1 LAEKHSRSI
10 VNFKYINVV
19 SKVLLSGASCVLV
32 VSNIDLR
39 TNAPIIKPS
48 AFLKS
53 SVRDFILNINNDY
66 RYMKTGYYVSLHA
79 EILGDDVE
87 PTTENA
93 VDAYRVP
100 IFLTRAA
107 KNGAS
112 TMPFIV
118 TDSVK
123 QIMAEFAFPV
133 VVFAVN
139 PFSFNGFQTAK
150 NRTALYRAVKSLSMN
165 YRYAV
170 CVQPL
175 RGEIVSCKSFFG
187 ESPIEDSSI
196 KEIAKKVYQTFRLPV
211 CKLYVQ
217 RFDGK
222 VYLCGLQPLKI
233 DEITPS
239 DVGLISEMVSRKTGK
254 GWFD

>member
-1 LAEKHSRSI
+1 M
-10 VNFKYINVV
+10 
-19 SKVLLSGASCVLV
+19 SGASCVLV

-39 TNAPIIKPS
+39 TNTSIIKPS

-53 SVRDFILNINNDY
+53 SVRDFILNVNNDY

-79 EILGDDVE
+79 EILGNSVV

-93 VDAYRVP
+93 VDAYRPPVLL
-100 IFLTRAA
+100 IRAS
-107 KNGAS
+107 KNGVPA
-112 TMPFIV
+112 MPHLV

-123 QIMAEFAFPV
+123 QIMAEFSFPV
-133 VVFAVN
+133 VIFAVN

-170 CVQPL
+170 CAQPL
-175 RGEIVSCKSFFG
+175 RSEILQVKSFFG
-187 ESPIEDSSI
+187 ECNIEDDGVR
-196 KEIAKKVYQTFRLPV
+196 EIARKVYETFKIPV
-211 CKLYVQ
+211 CKLLIQ
-217 RFDGK
+217 RVDGEA
-222 VYLCGLQPLKI
+222 YLCGLQPLKLEKI
-233 DEITPS
+233 LPS
-239 DVGLISEMVSRKTGK
+239 DVDVISKIVSRFSGK

>member
-1 LAEKHSRSI
+1 M
-10 VNFKYINVV
+10 
-19 SKVLLSGASCVLV
+19 SGAFRLLV
-32 VSNIDLR
+32 VSNIDLK
-39 TNAPIIKPS
+39 TNTPITKPS

-53 SVRDFILNINNDY
+53 SFRGFVLNVNNDY

-79 EILGDDVE
+79 EVLGDAVV

-93 VDAYRVP
+93 ADAYRPP
-100 IFLTRAA
+100 ILLTRAA
-107 KNGAS
+107 KNGTP

-139 PFSFNGFQTAK
+139 PFSFNGFQMAK
-150 NRTALYRAVKSLSMN
+150 NRTALYRVVKSLSMN

-170 CVQPL
+170 CAQPL
-175 RGEIVSCKSFFG
+175 QGELLSVKCFFG
-187 ESPIEDSSI
+187 ECAFEAINV
-196 KEIAKKVYQTFRLPV
+196 KAVAKKVYETFNIPV
-211 CKLYVQ
+211 CKLYLQ
-217 RFDGK
+217 CFDGK
-222 VYLCGLQPLKI
+222 AYLCGLQPLKL
-233 DEITPS
+233 DELQSS
-239 DVGLISEMVSRKTGK
+239 DVNLLSKMVSRFAGK

>member
-1 LAEKHSRSI
+1 M
-10 VNFKYINVV
+10 
-19 SKVLLSGASCVLV
+19 SGASRLLV
-32 VSNIDLR
+32 VSNIDLK
-39 TNAPIIKPS
+39 TNTPITKPS
-48 AFLKS
+48 EFLKS
-53 SVRDFILNINNDY
+53 SFRDFILNINNDY

-79 EILGDDVE
+79 EILGNDVE

-100 IFLTRAA
+100 ILLTRAA
-107 KNGAS
+107 KNGAP
-112 TMPFIV
+112 TMPFIA

-123 QIMAEFAFPV
+123 QIIAEFAFPV

-187 ESPIEDSSI
+187 ESTSEDSSI

-239 DVGLISEMVSRKTGK
+239 DVGLISEMVSRKSGK

>member
-1 LAEKHSRSI
+1 
-10 VNFKYINVV
+10 
-19 SKVLLSGASCVLV
+19 VLV
-32 VSNIDLR
+32 VSNIDLK
-39 TNAPIIKPS
+39 TNAPITKPS
-48 AFLKS
+48 VFLKS
-53 SVRDFILNINNDY
+53 SVRDFILNVNNDY

-79 EILGDDVE
+79 EILGNKVV

-93 VDAYRVP
+93 LDAYRLPVM
-100 IFLTRAA
+100 LVRAS
-107 KNGAS
+107 KNG
-112 TMPFIV
+112 TPIMPYLV

-123 QIMAEFAFPV
+123 QIMAEFSFPV

-170 CVQPL
+170 CAQPL
-175 RGEIVSCKSFFG
+175 RGEMTSVKSFFG
-187 ESPIEDSSI
+187 ECATGDDNVEAIV
-196 KEIAKKVYQTFRLPV
+196 KKVYETFNLPV
-211 CKLYVQ
+211 CKLHIQ

-222 VYLCGLQPLKI
+222 AYLCGLQPLKAEELLPLDI
-233 DEITPS
+233 D
-239 DVGLISEMVSRKTGK
+239 VISKMVSRFSGK

>member
-1 LAEKHSRSI
+1 M
-10 VNFKYINVV
+10 
-19 SKVLLSGASCVLV
+19 LV

-39 TNAPIIKPS
+39 TDVPIIKPS

-79 EILGDDVE
+79 EILGNDVV

-93 VDAYRVP
+93 IDAYRLPV
-100 IFLTRAA
+100 LLVRAS
-107 KNGAS
+107 KNEAPV
-112 TMPFIV
+112 MPYLV

-123 QIMAEFAFPV
+123 QIMAEFSFPV

-139 PFSFNGFQTAK
+139 PFSFNGFKTAK
-150 NRTALYRAVKSLSMN
+150 NRTALYRALKSLSMN

-175 RGEIVSCKSFFG
+175 CGEMISVKTFFG
-187 ESPIEDSSI
+187 ECAHENGNV
-196 KEIAKKVYQTFRLPV
+196 KEIAQKVYETFKIPM
-211 CKLYVQ
+211 CKLHLQ
-217 RFDGK
+217 CFDGK
-222 VYLCGLQPLKI
+222 AYLCGLQPLKME
-233 DEITPS
+233 EITPL
-239 DVGLISEMVSRKTGK
+239 DVGMISKIVSRVSGK

>member
-1 LAEKHSRSI
+1 M
-10 VNFKYINVV
+10 
-19 SKVLLSGASCVLV
+19 SGASCLLV
-32 VSNIDLR
+32 VSNIDLK
-39 TNAPIIKPS
+39 TSMPVTKPS
-48 AFLKS
+48 AFLKA
-53 SVRDFILNINNDY
+53 SVRDFILNVNNDY

-79 EILGDDVE
+79 EILGNNVV

-93 VDAYRVP
+93 VDAYRPP
-100 IFLTRAA
+100 ILLTRAA
-107 KNGAS
+107 KNGTP

-118 TDSVK
+118 TDSVR
-123 QIMAEFAFPV
+123 QIMTEFAFPV

-175 RGEIVSCKSFFG
+175 RGELVSIKCFFG
-187 ESPIEDSSI
+187 ECASEDADL
-196 KEIAKKVYQTFRLPV
+196 KNIAKKVYKTFNLPV
-211 CKLYVQ
+211 CKLHIQ
-217 RFDGK
+217 RFNGEA
-222 VYLCGLQPLKI
+222 YLCGLQPLKT
-233 DEITPS
+233 EELQS
-239 DVGLISEMVSRKTGK
+239 HDVDLLSKMVSQLSGK

>member
-1 LAEKHSRSI
+1 MVSPFI
-10 VNFKYINVV
+10 VNFKYLNGV
-19 SKVLLSGASCVLV
+19 SCFLLSGASCVLV

-39 TNAPIIKPS
+39 TNTSIIKPS

-53 SVRDFILNINNDY
+53 SVRDSILNVNNDY

-79 EILGDDVE
+79 EILGNSVV

-93 VDAYRVP
+93 IDAYRLPVLL
-100 IFLTRAA
+100 IRAS
-107 KNGAS
+107 KNGVPV
-112 TMPFIV
+112 MPHLV

-123 QIMAEFAFPV
+123 QIMAEFSFPV

-139 PFSFNGFQTAK
+139 PFSFICFQTVK

-170 CVQPL
+170 CAQLL
-175 RGEIVSCKSFFG
+175 RNEIFSVKSFFG
-187 ESPIEDSSI
+187 ECSIEDDGVR
-196 KEIAKKVYQTFRLPV
+196 EIAKKVYETFKIPV
-211 CKLYVQ
+211 CKLLLQ
-217 RFDGK
+217 RFDGEAR
-222 VYLCGLQPLKI
+222 LCGLQPLKLE
-233 DEITPS
+233 EITPS
-239 DVGLISEMVSRKTGK
+239 DVDMISKIVSRFSGK